1 MCVQDL
7 NPSLQNRHNFF
18 CVFQSNRGKREPS
31 ASRARSASH
40 AQGEERKKFNVY
52 LPSHL
57 ICALCLPST
66 CLSSPVKCN
75 KLHLFCTSPK
85 VKPTLKTITNHKE
98 PWYRL
103 DFRRFFVLGLRSSL
117 RRDSIGEERGLIF
130 PNSGW

>member
-7 NPSLQNRHNFF
+7 NLSLQNRHNFF
-18 CVFQSNRGKREPS
+18 CVFQSNRGKREAS
-31 ASRARSASH
+31 AKCESRAR
-40 AQGEERKKFNVY
+40 GEERKKINVY
-52 LPSHL
+52 IPSRL
-57 ICALCLPST
+57 ICALCLHST
-66 CLSSPVKCN
+66 CLWSPVKRN
-75 KLHLFCTSPK
+75 KLHRFCTSPK

-117 RRDSIGEERGLIF
+117 RRESIGKERGLIF